1 MHDLSSGKDYY
12 KWFTLQMIVGENE
25 KLSVLDIW
33 TFRSL
38 AAGTRNV
45 FQNAQRKKIVSEQE
59 LFSELT
65 EPRSNS
71 NLKLSF
77 LVTLIWQCISN

>member
-1 MHDLSSGKDYY
+1 MNERYIAEILLIWKQMQGIE
-12 KWFTLQMIVGENE
+12 LQMIDGENE

-38 AAGTRNV
+38 VAGTRNV
-45 FQNAQRKKIVSEQE
+45 FQNNQRKKIVSERE

-65 EPRSNS
+65 EPPRIVIS
-71 NLKLSF
+71 KLTF
-77 LVTLIWQCISN
+77 